1 VQNLA
6 FKNFAFIFL
15 IICLLTMNNETQ
27 QQARTQQKLED
38 ILDDLC
44 RLTGRDIFVIL
55 PEAKEERIPYLKKEI
70 QKTLDLIK

>member
-1 VQNLA
+1 MNEKIQN
-6 FKNFAFIFL
+6 
-15 IICLLTMNNETQ
+15 
-27 QQARTQQKLED
+27 QARVQQKLEE

-70 QKTLDLIK
+70 QKTLELIK

>member
-1 VQNLA
+1 MNDKIQN
-6 FKNFAFIFL
+6 
-15 IICLLTMNNETQ
+15 
-27 QQARTQQKLED
+27 QARVQQKLEE

-70 QKTLDLIK
+70 QKTLDMIK